1 MNVNFQYSK
10 TLAIEGSILLL
21 LGPIPTVGWILA
33 IIGVILLLKAT
44 KELSYYYQDESIS
57 KNTWTGLK
65 YYIVAIIALA
75 VGAGIGI
82 ASFATAGILAGE
94 PFTLAVGVLGGFLAI
109 FAGLVVAFAFYVLA
123 ALNLKKVY
131 ETLAQKT
138 GEGSFTTAA
147 TLLFIGA
154 ILTIIGIGVIIA
166 VISWIFV
173 IIGFS
178 SMKPKEYQGYNNGY
192 NANGYTQHPAAQQPL
207 QTSQQEATSQ
217 NGQPTA

>member
-44 KELSYYYQDESIS
+44 KELSNYYQDESIS

-82 ASFATAGILAGE
+82 ASFATAGLFAEGATFAFSAGM
-94 PFTLAVGVLGGFLAI
+94 AAGFISI
-109 FAGLVVAFAFYVLA
+109 FAGLAVAFAFYILA

-138 GEGSFTTAA
+138 GESSFTTAA
-147 TLLFIGA
+147 SLLFIGA
-154 ILTIIGIGVIIA
+154 ILTIIGIGVILV

-178 SMKPKEYQGYNNGY
+178 SMKPKEYQQYNNGY
-192 NANGYTQHPAAQQPL
+192 NYSNGYTQQPAAQEP
-207 QTSQQEATSQ
+207 QQEAAPQ

>member
-10 TLAIEGSILLL
+10 TLAIEGSVLLL

-44 KELSYYYQDESIS
+44 KELSYYYQDENIS
-57 KNTWTGLK
+57 RNTWTGLK

-82 ASFATAGILAGE
+82 ASFATAGIFAGQ
-94 PFTLAVGVLGGFLAI
+94 PFTLATGIVGGFVAI
-109 FAGLVVAFAFYVLA
+109 FAGLAVAFAFYLLA
-123 ALNLKKVY
+123 AMNLKKVY

-138 GEGSFTTAA
+138 GEASFTTAS

-154 ILTIIGIGVIIA
+154 ILTIIGIGVILIL
-166 VISWIFV
+166 ISWIFV

-178 SMKPKEYQGYNNGY
+178 SMKPKEYQPYTNGNGY
-192 NANGYTQHPAAQQPL
+192 PQQPP
-207 QTSQQEATSQ
+207 TQQA
-217 NGQPTA
+217 QPVANTP